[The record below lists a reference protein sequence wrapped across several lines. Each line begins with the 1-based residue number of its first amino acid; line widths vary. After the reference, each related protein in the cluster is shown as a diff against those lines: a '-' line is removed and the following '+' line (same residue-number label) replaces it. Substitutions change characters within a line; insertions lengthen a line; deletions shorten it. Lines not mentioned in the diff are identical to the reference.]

1 MFLIFI
7 TDSFNFW
14 CLAIY
19 SVFNNCCK
27 GWLTFWLSNSNC
39 MTSILVVCHSY
50 CWSEAIFTVLTFI
63 AFRTFDVSCWFP
75 CIVLLNEDI
84 ACFSINEAVSILT
97 LACFWI
103 YLTIENFFTI
113 TSCWSLSS
121 ISPLNTLFTFVTF
134 WSFDVA
140 FFLPTS
146 IVFNEYISTFSI
158 YVFISVFTFCCWI
171 YFSV

>member
-1 MFLIFI
+1 MSSI
-7 TDSFNFW
+7 
-14 CLAIY
+14 
-19 SVFNNCCK
+19 
-27 GWLTFWLSNSNC
+27 LTISYSNC
-39 MTSILVVCHSY
+39 WGFSIFSF
-50 CWSEAIFTVLTFI
+50 WSLSSITPLNTLFTFI